1 MTLGTEPMSSVRK
14 LVRRFDY
21 CFHPTCSSRVV
32 LTKKSPLIIIQD
44 SHSTE
49 IDFSVIFLLSGL
61 SFSLPLKSQWHVY
74 ITQNI
79 FTFLNCPSL

>member
-1 MTLGTEPMSSVRK
+1 MTFGTEPMSSVRK
-14 LVRRFDY
+14 LVRFDY
-21 CFHPTCSSRVV
+21 CLHPTCSSRVV
-32 LTKKSPLIIIQD
+32 LKNSPLIIIQD

-61 SFSLPLKSQWHVY
+61 SFSLPLKSKWHVY
-74 ITQNI
+74 IIQNI